1 MLAALAKGNIGDA
14 FVEIEQPE
22 DALQYYL
29 EAANIKDNN
38 FTSPLYL
45 FRAGNVAMDLG
56 QFDDAEGYYT
66 KIRDNY
72 PKSEEAKNIS
82 IHIQR
87 AQIAQK

>member
-1 MLAALAKGNIGDA
+1 MLAALAKGNIADA

-29 EAANIKDNN
+29 DAARVKDNN

-56 QFDDAEGYYT
+56 KYAEAEDYYT
-66 KIRDNY
+66 TIKDDY
-72 PKSEEAKNIS
+72 SKSEEAKNIN
-82 IHIQR
+82 IFIQR
-87 AQIAQK
+87 AQIAQN